1 MTVTYPEK
9 QQWTITATTVAC
21 GAVCGVHIAKLGPS
35 MPSIMDNFGISL
47 TEAGILAST
56 FTLLTIFTGIFV
68 GNAMSSVG
76 VKRLI
81 CIAMLLSLIGS
92 LMPLTIDSYNGLVLG
107 RALEGIGLIIM
118 MIAGPTAVSL
128 FTQDTTRAKHT
139 GFWSAFM
146 PIGTALSFLMAPLTL
161 SVGGWQ
167 SLWFF
172 SVLVSLIALL
182 AAWVW
187 IPNDLNQPTLGLDR
201 RLLKK
206 TLNTTTLIWLGC
218 VFAMHSLVFHII
230 LQFIP
235 IYGTTSLGS
244 SFSTVSY
251 IVAGYCLLNVCGN
264 FLAGQALHRGM
275 RPYRLMSIHFM
286 AVPFLATA
294 LFFPDVPDPIRF
306 MALIIGAFFTSL
318 TPSAAFTLIA
328 KLAEKKSE
336 IPAFNGLMLQVQGAG
351 ILFGPSITG
360 WAVETYE
367 SWTAAGFVLI
377 CASILVLLIINLKI
391 KSVDLSI

>member
-1 MTVTYPEK
+1 
-9 QQWTITATTVAC
+9 
-21 GAVCGVHIAKLGPS
+21 
-35 MPSIMDNFGISL
+35 MPSIMENFSISL

-56 FTLLTIFTGIFV
+56 FTLLTIFTGVFV
-68 GNAMSSVG
+68 GNAMSSLG

-92 LMPLTIDSYNGLVLG
+92 LAPLIIDSFNCLVLG

-118 MIAGPTAVSL
+118 MIAGPTAVSIY
-128 FTQDTTRAKHT
+128 TQDTTRAKHT

-146 PIGTALSFLMAPLTL
+146 PIGTALSFLTAPLTL
-161 SVGGWQ
+161 SVGGWPT
-167 SLWFF
+167 LWFF
-172 SVLVSLIALL
+172 SVVVSLIALL

-187 IPNDLNQPTLGLDR
+187 IPSDLNQPSPRLDR

-206 TLNTTTLIWLGC
+206 TLNTTRLIWLGC

-244 SFSTVSY
+244 SFSTISY

-264 FLAGQALHRGM
+264 FLAGQALYRGI
-275 RPYRLMSIHFM
+275 RPYRLISIHFM
-286 AVPFLATA
+286 AVPLLAIAVFSGCIRSYTIHG
-294 LFFPDVPDPIRF
+294 PDYWGIFHKPHSISCLHAHRQT
-306 MALIIGAFFTSL
+306 GR
-318 TPSAAFTLIA
+318 
-328 KLAEKKSE
+328 KKSE

-377 CASILVLLIINLKI
+377 CASLLVLLIINLKI

>member
-56 FTLLTIFTGIFV
+56 FTLLTIFTGVFV

-128 FTQDTTRAKHT
+128 FTQDSTRAKHT

-146 PIGTALSFLMAPLTL
+146 PIGTALSFLRAPLTL

-206 TLNTTTLIWLGC
+206 TLNTT
-218 VFAMHSLVFHII
+218 
-230 LQFIP
+230 
-235 IYGTTSLGS
+235 
-244 SFSTVSY
+244 
-251 IVAGYCLLNVCGN
+251 
-264 FLAGQALHRGM
+264 
-275 RPYRLMSIHFM
+275 
-286 AVPFLATA
+286 
-294 LFFPDVPDPIRF
+294 
-306 MALIIGAFFTSL
+306 
-318 TPSAAFTLIA
+318 
-328 KLAEKKSE
+328 
-336 IPAFNGLMLQVQGAG
+336 
-351 ILFGPSITG
+351 
-360 WAVETYE
+360 
-367 SWTAAGFVLI
+367 
-377 CASILVLLIINLKI
+377 
-391 KSVDLSI
+391 

>member
-1 MTVTYPEK
+1 MTVIFSTG
-9 QQWTITATTVAC
+9 QQWKITATTVAC

-35 MPSIMDNFGISL
+35 MPSIMDNFNISL

-56 FTLLTIFTGIFV
+56 FTLLTIFTGVFV
-68 GNAMSSVG
+68 GNTMSNLG
-76 VKRLI
+76 IKRLI
-81 CIAMLLSLIGS
+81 CFAMLLSLTGS
-92 LMPLTIDSYNGLVLG
+92 LIALIVNNYIGLVSG

-128 FTQDTTRAKHT
+128 FTDDITRAKHT

-146 PIGTALSFLMAPLTL
+146 PLGTALSFLMAPVML
-161 SVGGWQ
+161 SIGGWQ
-167 SLWFF
+167 GLWSF
-172 SVLVSLIALL
+172 SVLVSLIALI
-182 AAWVW
+182 AASLW
-187 IPNDLNQPTLGLDR
+187 IPNDLNRATLGLDKT
-201 RLLKK
+201 LLKK
-206 TLNTTTLIWLGC
+206 TFRTSTLIWIGC
-218 VFAMHSLVFHII
+218 VFAVHSLVFHII

-235 IYGTTSLGS
+235 VYGTTSLGS

-264 FLAGQALHRGM
+264 FLAGNAIHRGI

-286 AVPFLATA
+286 AVPVLAVA
-294 LFFPDVPDPIRF
+294 LFFPNIPDVVRF
-306 MALIIGAFFTSL
+306 IALIIGAFFTSL

-328 KLAEKKSE
+328 KLTKKKSE

-351 ILFGPSITG
+351 ILFGPSLTG
-360 WAVETYE
+360 WAVETFD

-377 CASILVLLIINLKI
+377 FASVLVLIIINSKI
-391 KSVDLSI
+391 RSVDLST

>member
-56 FTLLTIFTGIFV
+56 FTLLTIFTGVFV

-128 FTQDTTRAKHT
+128 FTQDSTRAMHT

-264 FLAGQALHRGM
+264 FLAGQALYRGI

-286 AVPFLATA
+286 AVPLLAAA
-294 LFFPDVPDPIRF
+294 LFFPDVPDSIRF
-306 MALIIGAFFTSL
+306 IALIIGAFFTSL
-318 TPSAAFTLIA
+318 TPSAVFTLID

>member
-1 MTVTYPEK
+1 
-9 QQWTITATTVAC
+9 
-21 GAVCGVHIAKLGPS
+21 

-56 FTLLTIFTGIFV
+56 FTLLTIFTGVFV

-146 PIGTALSFLMAPLTL
+146 PIGTALSFLVAPLTL

-172 SVLVSLIALL
+172 SVLVSLVALL

-187 IPNDLNQPTLGLDR
+187 IPVT
-201 RLLKK
+201 
-206 TLNTTTLIWLGC
+206 
-218 VFAMHSLVFHII
+218 
-230 LQFIP
+230 
-235 IYGTTSLGS
+235 
-244 SFSTVSY
+244 
-251 IVAGYCLLNVCGN
+251 
-264 FLAGQALHRGM
+264 
-275 RPYRLMSIHFM
+275 
-286 AVPFLATA
+286 
-294 LFFPDVPDPIRF
+294 
-306 MALIIGAFFTSL
+306 
-318 TPSAAFTLIA
+318 
-328 KLAEKKSE
+328 
-336 IPAFNGLMLQVQGAG
+336 
-351 ILFGPSITG
+351 
-360 WAVETYE
+360 
-367 SWTAAGFVLI
+367 
-377 CASILVLLIINLKI
+377 
-391 KSVDLSI
+391 

>member
-1 MTVTYPEK
+1 
-9 QQWTITATTVAC
+9 
-21 GAVCGVHIAKLGPS
+21 

-56 FTLLTIFTGIFV
+56 FTLLTIFTGVFV

-92 LMPLTIDSYNGLVLG
+92 LMPLTIDSYSGLVLG

-128 FTQDTTRAKHT
+128 FTQDTTRAKQHR
-139 GFWSAFM
+139 
-146 PIGTALSFLMAPLTL
+146 LLVSFYANRYRTELFMAPLTL

-187 IPNDLNQPTLGLDR
+187 IPNDFNQPTLGLDR

-206 TLNTTTLIWLGC
+206 
-218 VFAMHSLVFHII
+218 
-230 LQFIP
+230 P
-235 IYGTTSLGS
+235 
-244 SFSTVSY
+244 
-251 IVAGYCLLNVCGN
+251 
-264 FLAGQALHRGM
+264 
-275 RPYRLMSIHFM
+275 
-286 AVPFLATA
+286 
-294 LFFPDVPDPIRF
+294 
-306 MALIIGAFFTSL
+306 
-318 TPSAAFTLIA
+318 
-328 KLAEKKSE
+328 
-336 IPAFNGLMLQVQGAG
+336 
-351 ILFGPSITG
+351 
-360 WAVETYE
+360 
-367 SWTAAGFVLI
+367 
-377 CASILVLLIINLKI
+377 
-391 KSVDLSI
+391 